1 MDPLLLAA
9 TLFFGGSLL
18 GFLLLYLFLG
28 KEGRYFFN
36 LSMNKKGISFINLSP
51 SGELTLKKLKW
62 DGERYI
68 DGKEAIYFSFDQLN
82 NEDREDEVTKYND
95 VLKRT
100 AFWSGTKVPVLM
112 GYDMACFA
120 ANPHL
125 VPLLEISIIENE
137 KLENMKKILE
147 SLKDGLSEKISRV
160 SFELPMNISRLHEFL
175 DVSTS
180 AYQYESFEKGR
191 AAGRYEMTKPK
202 RDIPLKQLILPA
214 AAIIM
219 IIILLSSGVF
229 NDLLKNLGL
238 MK

>member
-1 MDPLLLAA
+1 MDPLLLMAA
-9 TLFFGGSLL
+9 LFFGGALA
-18 GFLLLYLFLG
+18 GFLLLYLCLG

-36 LSMNKKGISFINLSP
+36 LSMNKRGISFVNLSP
-51 SGELTLKKLKW
+51 SGALTLKKLKW

-68 DGKEAIYFSFDQLN
+68 DGKEAVYFPFEQVH
-82 NEDREDEVTKYND
+82 NEENDEETTKYND

-125 VPLLEISIIENE
+125 LPLLEDSIS
-137 KLENMKKILE
+137 KGLPRTRRILMG
-147 SLKDGLSEKISRV
+147 LKDGLSEEINKM
-160 SFELPMNISRLHEFL
+160 SFVLPLHISRLHEFL
-175 DVSTS
+175 DVSTAS
-180 AYQYESFEKGR
+180 YQYNSFEKGR

-202 RDIPLKQLILPA
+202 KDIPLKQLIVPVAL
-214 AAIIM
+214 IIM
-219 IIILLSSGVF
+219 IIILASSGVF